1 MKELNDIIEKLNR
14 YIEEIDGI
22 CDELMADDISF
33 HDSYINKLSLEK
45 EKIDAV
51 RSVTTV
57 LTSELEEDDD
67 GVTSVLGV
75 QSVDEYADDDDE
87 GVTSVLGVQ
96 AVDADEDDDENLTSV
111 LGVQCID
118 DNEGFEDGITF
129 VHGKTL

>member
-51 RSVTTV
+51 RKAVIDI
-57 LTSELEEDDD
+57 SED
-67 GVTSVLGV
+67 
-75 QSVDEYADDDDE
+75 
-87 GVTSVLGVQ
+87 
-96 AVDADEDDDENLTSV
+96 
-111 LGVQCID
+111 
-118 DNEGFEDGITF
+118 
-129 VHGKTL
+129 